1 MLRVGRPSP
10 KVIVIFTYRGSLL
23 YEQVFKYYRNHV
35 NNNPLSTVDMIR
47 VGGLDPRDS
56 DKINSEEKYG
66 VRK

>member
-47 VGGLDPRDS
+47 VGGLDSRDS
-56 DKINSEEKYG
+56 DEMISEKEYDIK
-66 VRK
+66 K